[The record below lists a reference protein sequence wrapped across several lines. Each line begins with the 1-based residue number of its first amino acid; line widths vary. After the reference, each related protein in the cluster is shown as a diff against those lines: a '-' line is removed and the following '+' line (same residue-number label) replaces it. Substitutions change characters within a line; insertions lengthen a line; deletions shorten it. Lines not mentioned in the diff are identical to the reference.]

1 MQFKIHTLEELNNF
15 AYSFSKAIEFGDV
28 FSLKGD
34 LGAGKTTFVQIIGKH
49 LNVEDYITSPT
60 FSIVNIY
67 SGDFNIYHL
76 DLYRLENPLELESF
90 DYETYFYPE
99 GISFIE
105 WADKAREYLP
115 DKMIEIL
122 ITVSGNVRNIEIK
135 EETKRA
141 KEIVERL
148 KVGDI

>member
-34 LGAGKTTFVQIIGKH
+34 LGAGKTTFVQTIGKH

>member
-15 AYSFSKAIEFGDV
+15 AYSFSKAIELGDV

-34 LGAGKTTFVQIIGKH
+34 LGAGKTTFVQTIGKH